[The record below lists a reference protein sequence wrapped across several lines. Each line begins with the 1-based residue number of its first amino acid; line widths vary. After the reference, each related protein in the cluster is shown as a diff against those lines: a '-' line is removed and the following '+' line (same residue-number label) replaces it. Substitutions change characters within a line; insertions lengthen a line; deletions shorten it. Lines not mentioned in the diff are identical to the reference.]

1 MKIKFLLS
9 ILFTFFL
16 FQNSTYAQKKF
27 YLEGYVSN
35 MQSVMFDS
43 LKNNWINDNLI
54 HNRLNFK
61 YNPTKNISF
70 ALELR
75 NRIITGESVKYVP
88 NYADGI
94 NEDKGFVDLCFNLVE
109 EQSVLVNSSID
120 RFYFNFEK
128 GKFNLTIG
136 RQRINWGQTFVWN
149 PNDIFN
155 SYSFFDFDFAEKP
168 GSDAIRLQYYTGIS
182 SSIETAVKLNS
193 DKKVTAA
200 AKFLFNKFN
209 YDFQIISGLIDEND
223 WVGGIGWSGN
233 IRQLSFRGEAS
244 YLHPKENFNDTTG
257 LFVSAIGF
265 DYMFENSLIL
275 SGEFLYNQ
283 QPKENNFSNF
293 LQIYDAPQS
302 VKNLSFTEYNFF
314 GQISYPFS
322 PIISGTLS
330 AMYYPQIKGIFA
342 GPSVSFSLMDNL
354 DFSLIAQSFSGEFK
368 NQLTSEN
375 QRIWFNFIFMKMKYS
390 F

>member
-1 MKIKFLLS
+1 MLKKYIISLL
-9 ILFTFFL
+9 IIFI
-16 FQNSTYAQKKF
+16 STQSFSQKKF
-27 YLEGYVSN
+27 YIEGYVSN

-61 YNPTKNISF
+61 YNPNKNISF

-75 NRIITGESVKYVP
+75 NRIITGESVKYIP
-88 NYADGI
+88 NYAKETQTDNGLI
-94 NEDKGFVDLCFNLVE
+94 DLSFNLVE
-109 EQSVLVNSSID
+109 EQSVLINSSID
-120 RFYFNFEK
+120 RFYFNYEK

-155 SYSFFDFDFAEKP
+155 SYSFFDFDYAEKP
-168 GSDAIRLQYYTGIS
+168 GSDAIRLQYYTGTS
-182 SSIETAVKLNS
+182 SSLETAIKLNK

-200 AKFLFNKFN
+200 GKFVFNKFN
-209 YDFQIISGLIDEND
+209 YDFQFIGGIIDEKD
-223 WVGGIGWSGN
+223 WIGGLGWSGN
-233 IRQLSFRGEAS
+233 IWQLSFRGEAS
-244 YLHPKENFNDTTG
+244 YLQPKENFKDTTG
-257 LFVSAIGF
+257 LFIGAF
-265 DYMFENSLIL
+265 GLDFMFENSLMI

-283 QPKENNFSNF
+283 QPEQNNFSNF

-302 VKNLSFTEYNFF
+302 VKNLSFTEYNIFA
-314 GQISYPFS
+314 QISYPFN
-322 PIISGTLS
+322 PLISGTIS
-330 AMYYPQIKGIFA
+330 AMYYPEIAGFFA

-368 NQLTSEN
+368 NQVTLKNE
-375 QRIWFNFIFMKMKYS
+375 RMWFNLIFMKMKLS